1 MCGIAGFVG
10 RAPRDDAA
18 RAVLKRMC
26 DAISHRGP
34 DDAGYYVDGGIALGM
49 RRLSIIDVSGG
60 HQPIANEEGTV
71 NVVFNGEIYNYR
83 ALQDRLL
90 RNGHRLA
97 TRSDTE
103 TLVHLYEEDGP
114 RFVDALRGMFGFAI
128 WDSRTE
134 TLLVARDRL
143 GIKPMYYWPTE
154 DGLAFASELRAL
166 LSLPGFPRE
175 LDPEAVGQY
184 MAFGY
189 VPDPRS
195 IFPGVFK
202 LPPGHRLTWTRA
214 TGVRIERYWSP
225 ARAENATIDPREA
238 VAETRRL
245 LDEAVS
251 MHLVSEVPLGAF
263 LSGGIDSSGV
273 VATMARHL
281 DQPVRT
287 FSIGFREREFDESA
301 HAAAVANAIG
311 TQHTQLIVRPDADLM
326 FEEIVRALDEPFADT
341 SALPTFLV
349 SHLARKDVTVA
360 LSGDGGDELFGGY
373 TRYDELNGVA
383 ELPPFAR
390 NVLSRVGQ
398 ALPYKAYGRNR
409 LLDLGRTMRGR
420 YASTVAFP
428 VRESEGGVL
437 RHEIADRVA
446 THDTLLD
453 AWFDEAAGRDFM
465 TQLMIVDMQSYLPG
479 DILTKVDR
487 MSMAVSLEARVP
499 LLDHVLAEF
508 AMSLPA
514 NLKLRDGVGKWVL
527 REAIAD
533 RVPAAVFERP
543 KQGFDVPL
551 RHWFRRELA
560 HRLDQLLDPRAAI
573 YAYASHAAVTR
584 IVTEHRIG
592 RRDHARTIWRLLV
605 LERWIHMLASG
616 ELARGFTVS
625 SDVEAVLARAAADG
639 ALVTS

>member
-10 RAPRDDAA
+10 RTPRDDAA
-18 RAVLKRMC
+18 RPVLQRMC

-34 DDAGYYVDGGIALGM
+34 DDAGYYVNGGVALGM

-60 HQPIANEEGTV
+60 HQPIANEDGTV
-71 NVVFNGEIYNYR
+71 HVVFNGEIYNYR
-83 ALQDRLL
+83 ALQDRLT
-90 RNGHRLA
+90 RNGHHLA

-128 WDSRTE
+128 WDTRTD
-134 TLLVARDRL
+134 TLLIARDRL
-143 GIKPMYYWPTE
+143 GIKPMYYWPIE
-154 DGLAFASELRAL
+154 GGVAFASELRAL
-166 LSLPGFPRE
+166 LSLPGFPRD

-202 LPPGHRLTWTRA
+202 LPPGHLLTWSRA
-214 TGVRIERYWSP
+214 TGIRVERYWSP
-225 ARAENATIDPREA
+225 ACAENSTIDPREA
-238 VAETRRL
+238 VEETRRL
-245 LDEAVS
+245 IDESVS
-251 MHLVSEVPLGAF
+251 MHLVAEVPLGAF

-273 VATMARHL
+273 VATMARL
-281 DQPVRT
+281 MDQPVRT

-301 HAAAVANAIG
+301 HAASVANALG

-390 NVLSRVGQ
+390 SVLSRVGQ
-398 ALPYKAYGRNR
+398 ALPHTTYGRNR

-437 RHEIADRVA
+437 RHEISNRVA

-514 NLKLRDGVGKWVL
+514 SLKLRDGVGKWVL

-560 HRLDQLLDPRAAI
+560 HRLDQLLDPSAAI

-584 IVTEHRIG
+584 IVTEHRVG

-605 LERWIHMLASG
+605 LERWIHLLASG

-639 ALVTS
+639 ALVAP